1 MQQISALLFD
11 LDGTVYRGSDA
22 IPGASDFIQSLKARN
37 IPFLFVTNRGNRRP
51 EQVARQLVEM
61 GIPCTADDVLTSA
74 QAVAMQLE
82 KGTRAYCLGEE
93 GLTSVLEEA
102 GIRITEENAQA
113 VIVSYDR
120 GMNYEKLSKAL
131 RLIDGGA
138 RFIATNTDRLITVE
152 DGILPE
158 AGPLVAAVQAA
169 TGKEPEVFGK
179 PERPI
184 MDAALARLGKAASDC
199 AIIGDNLFTDI
210 LAGHKSGMKSIL
222 ILTGVATRAEGE
234 AAQHKPTW
242 IVENYQELEQLL
254 FDE

>member
-11 LDGTVYRGSDA
+11 LDGTVYRGGNA

-51 EQVARQLVEM
+51 EEVAQQLQDM
-61 GIPCTADDVLTSA
+61 GIPCSADDVLTSA
-74 QAVAMQLE
+74 QAVAMQL
-82 KGTRAYCLGEE
+82 KAGTRAYCLGEE
-93 GLTSVLEEA
+93 GLTSILEEA
-102 GIRITEENAQA
+102 GITITDENAD
-113 VIVSYDR
+113 VVVVSYDR

-179 PERPI
+179 PESQI
-184 MDAALARLGKAASDC
+184 MEAALARLDKPASEC
-199 AIIGDNLFTDI
+199 VIIGDNLFTDI

-222 ILTGVATRAEGE
+222 ILTGVATRSEGE
-234 AAQHKPTW
+234 AAEHKPTW
-242 IVENYQELEQLL
+242 IVEDYQELEQLL
-254 FDE
+254 FS